1 MIRSSPRLG
10 LTLTLGS
17 AQTLAWASSYYLPAI
32 LAVPMARE
40 LEISSSWVFA
50 AFSVALLLT
59 AMLGPS
65 VGRLIDQQGGRGV
78 LMASNAVLAF
88 GLVIMALS
96 QGVLSLMLA
105 WLITGVGMA
114 MGLYDAAFAT
124 LGRLLG
130 RSARSSITGVTL
142 LAGFASTIG
151 WPLTALLENEFG
163 WRVACGAWAILHIVI
178 GLPLNARLP
187 KAGDSVNHSNDE
199 ISAPSPERPRLA
211 MVLLAY
217 VFAAGWFVS
226 TAMAAHL
233 PRLLQETGVSLSVA
247 VAAAALVGP
256 AQVAAR
262 LGEFALLRHLHP
274 LVAARVATTLHPPRC
289 GTASYSGYARRG
301 VCATPWRGQWH
312 DDDCLRH
319 AAAGA
324 VWHKRVWPATR
335 FDYRP
340 GQGCASL
347 CPAAVWPINRAKW
360 CWSAMADYGVDAG
373 GVSSASVYSCAQSAG
388 MSHPRTGGATS
399 RTLQRRHA
407 VLGRQALS
415 Q

>member
-1 MIRSSPRLG
+1 MIRSPRLG

-40 LEISSSWVFA
+40 LGMSPSWVFA
-50 AFSVALLLT
+50 AFSAALLLT

-78 LMASNAVLAF
+78 LMASNAVMAL

-96 QGVLSLMLA
+96 QGLFSLMLA

-130 RSARSSITGVTL
+130 RSARASITGVTL

-151 WPLTALLENEFG
+151 WPLTAVLEGEFG
-163 WRVACGAWAILHIVI
+163 WRVTCGAWAILHILI
-178 GLPLNARLP
+178 GLPLNARLS
-187 KAGDSVNHSNDE
+187 KAGDSTNYSNDE
-199 ISAPSPERPRLA
+199 TSAPSPERPRLA

-262 LGEFALLRHLHP
+262 VGEFALLRHLHP
-274 LVAARVATTLHPPRC
+274 LVAARVATTLHPL
-289 GTASYSGYARRG
+289 GAALL
-301 VCATPWRGQWH
+301 ATVGMP
-312 DDDCLRH
+312 
-319 AAAGA
+319 AAGFVLLHGA
-324 VWHKRVWPATR
+324 GNGMMTIASGTLPLALFGPKGFGQRQGVIIAPARAAQAFSPLLFGLLIEQNGAGALWLTTGLMIAAFIALLCIRV
-335 FDYRP
+335 
-340 GQGCASL
+340 
-347 CPAAVWPINRAKW
+347 
-360 CWSAMADYGVDAG
+360 
-373 GVSSASVYSCAQSAG
+373 
-388 MSHPRTGGATS
+388 PRV
-399 RTLQRRHA
+399 QM
-407 VLGRQALS
+407 
-415 Q
+415 

>member
-1 MIRSSPRLG
+1 MIRSPRFG

-40 LEISSSWVFA
+40 LGISTSWVFG
-50 AFSVALLLT
+50 AFSAALLLT
-59 AMLGPS
+59 AALGPS
-65 VGRLIDQQGGRGV
+65 VGRLIDRQGGRGV
-78 LMASNAVLAF
+78 LMASNGV
-88 GLVIMALS
+88 MALGLGLMAMS
-96 QGVLSLMLA
+96 QGIRSLMLA
-105 WLITGVGMA
+105 WLVTGIGMA

-151 WPLTALLENEFG
+151 WPLTAWLENEFG
-163 WRVACGAWAILHIVI
+163 WRAACGAWAMLHLVI

-187 KAGDSVNHSNDE
+187 KAGDSTVQPHDE
-199 ISAPSPERPRLA
+199 NSASPPERPRLA
-211 MVLLAY
+211 MALLAY
-217 VFAAGWFVS
+217 VFAVGWFVS

-274 LVAARVATTLHPPRC
+274 LVAARIATTLHPL
-289 GTASYSGYARRG
+289 GAALL
-301 VCATPWRGQWH
+301 ATVGMP
-312 DDDCLRH
+312 
-319 AAAGA
+319 AAGFA
-324 VWHKRVWPATR
+324 LLHGAGNGMMTIASGTLPLALFGPKGFGQRQGLMIAPARAAQAFAPLLFGLLIEQKGAGALWLTSGLMLFAMLALLFIRVSR
-335 FDYRP
+335 FKGEP
-340 GQGCASL
+340 S
-347 CPAAVWPINRAKW
+347 
-360 CWSAMADYGVDAG
+360 
-373 GVSSASVYSCAQSAG
+373 
-388 MSHPRTGGATS
+388 T
-399 RTLQRRHA
+399 
-407 VLGRQALS
+407 
-415 Q
+415 

>member
-1 MIRSSPRLG
+1 MIRSSANLG

-40 LEISSSWVFA
+40 LGISPSWVFA
-50 AFSVALLLT
+50 AFSAALLLT
-59 AMLGPS
+59 ATLGPR

-78 LMASNAVLAF
+78 LMASNAVLAL
-88 GLVIMALS
+88 GLGVMALS
-96 QGVLSLMLA
+96 QGLFSLMLA

-114 MGLYDAAFAT
+114 LGLYDAAFAT

-130 RSARSSITGVTL
+130 RNARASITGVTL

-151 WPLTALLENEFG
+151 WPLTTLLENEFG
-163 WRVACGAWAILHIVI
+163 WRVACGVWAILHVVV
-178 GLPLNARLP
+178 GLPLNAGLP
-187 KAGDSVNHSNDE
+187 QAGDSTHDLNDE
-199 ISAPSPERPRLA
+199 KSSPAPERPRLA

-274 LVAARVATTLHPPRC
+274 LVAARVATTLHPL
-289 GTASYSGYARRG
+289 GAALL
-301 VCATPWRGQWH
+301 ATIGMP
-312 DDDCLRH
+312 
-319 AAAGA
+319 AAGFA
-324 VWHKRVWPATR
+324 LLHGAGNGMMTI
-335 FDYRP
+335 
-340 GQGCASL
+340 ASGTL
-347 CPAAVWPINRAKW
+347 PLALF
-360 CWSAMADYGVDAG
+360 
-373 GVSSASVYSCAQSAG
+373 
-388 MSHPRTGGATS
+388 GA
-399 RTLQRRHA
+399 
-407 VLGRQALS
+407 
-415 Q
+415 

>member
-1 MIRSSPRLG
+1 MIRSHRFG

-32 LAVPMARE
+32 LAVPMARD
-40 LEISSSWVFA
+40 LGLSSSWVFA
-50 AFSVALLLT
+50 AFSAALMLT
-59 AMLGPS
+59 ATLGPS

-78 LMASNAVLAF
+78 LMASNAVLAL

-96 QGVLSLMLA
+96 QGVFSLMLA
-105 WLITGVGMA
+105 WLITGAGMA

-151 WPLTALLENEFG
+151 WPLTALLESELG
-163 WRVACGAWAILHIVI
+163 WRAACGVWAMLHIVV

-199 ISAPSPERPRLA
+199 KSAPSPERPRLA
-211 MVLLAY
+211 MMLLAY

-274 LVAARVATTLHPPRC
+274 LVAARVATTLHPLGAALLAMVGMP
-289 GTASYSGYARRG
+289 
-301 VCATPWRGQWH
+301 
-312 DDDCLRH
+312 
-319 AAAGA
+319 AAGFA
-324 VWHKRVWPATR
+324 LLHGAGNGMMTIASGTLPLALFGPKGFGQRQGLIIAPARAMQAFAPLLFGLLIEQNGAGALWLTSGLMLAACLALLCIRV
-335 FDYRP
+335 
-340 GQGCASL
+340 
-347 CPAAVWPINRAKW
+347 
-360 CWSAMADYGVDAG
+360 
-373 GVSSASVYSCAQSAG
+373 
-388 MSHPRTGGATS
+388 PR
-399 RTLQRRHA
+399 L
-407 VLGRQALS
+407 
-415 Q
+415 

>member
-1 MIRSSPRLG
+1 MIRASPRLG

-50 AFSVALLLT
+50 AFSAALLLT

-78 LMASNAVLAF
+78 LMASNAVLAL
-88 GLVIMALS
+88 GLVVMALS
-96 QGVLSLMLA
+96 QGLFSLMLA

-130 RSARSSITGVTL
+130 RSARASITGVTL

-163 WRVACGAWAILHIVI
+163 WRATCGAWAIMHIVI

-187 KAGDSVNHSNDE
+187 KAGDSTHHLNDE
-199 ISAPSPERPRLA
+199 TSAPSPERPRLA

-274 LVAARVATTLHPPRC
+274 LVAARVATTLHPL
-289 GTASYSGYARRG
+289 GAALL
-301 VCATPWRGQWH
+301 ATVGMP
-312 DDDCLRH
+312 
-319 AAAGA
+319 AAGFA
-324 VWHKRVWPATR
+324 LLHGAGNGMMTIASGTLPLALFGPKGFGQRQGLIIAPARAAQAFAPLLFGLLIEHKGAGALWLTTGLMLAACLALVFIRMPRARV
-335 FDYRP
+335 
-340 GQGCASL
+340 
-347 CPAAVWPINRAKW
+347 
-360 CWSAMADYGVDAG
+360 
-373 GVSSASVYSCAQSAG
+373 
-388 MSHPRTGGATS
+388 
-399 RTLQRRHA
+399 
-407 VLGRQALS
+407 
-415 Q
+415 

>member
-1 MIRSSPRLG
+1 MILSSPRLG

-40 LEISSSWVFA
+40 LGMSPSWVFA
-50 AFSVALLLT
+50 AFSAALLLT
-59 AMLGPS
+59 ATLGPS
-65 VGRLIDQQGGRGV
+65 VGHLIDHQGGRGV
-78 LMASNAVLAF
+78 LMASNAVLAI

-96 QGVLSLMLA
+96 QGVFSLMLA

-130 RSARSSITGVTL
+130 RSARASITGVTL

-187 KAGDSVNHSNDE
+187 KAGDSVNHSNE
-199 ISAPSPERPRLA
+199 EASAPSPERPRLA

-262 LGEFALLRHLHP
+262 LGEFVLLRHLHP
-274 LVAARVATTLHPPRC
+274 LVAARVATTLHPL
-289 GTASYSGYARRG
+289 GAALL
-301 VCATPWRGQWH
+301 ATVGMP
-312 DDDCLRH
+312 
-319 AAAGA
+319 AAGFA
-324 VWHKRVWPATR
+324 LLHGAGNGMMTIASGTLPLALFGPKGFGQRQGLIIAPARVAQAFAPLLFGLLIEQNGAGALWLTTVLMLAA
-335 FDYRP
+335 
-340 GQGCASL
+340 CLALL
-347 CPAAVWPINRAKW
+347 CIRV
-360 CWSAMADYGVDAG
+360 
-373 GVSSASVYSCAQSAG
+373 
-388 MSHPRTGGATS
+388 PR
-399 RTLQRRHA
+399 LQE
-407 VLGRQALS
+407 
-415 Q
+415 

>member
-1 MIRSSPRLG
+1 MIRSTPRLG

-40 LEISSSWVFA
+40 LGISPSWIFA

-78 LMASNAVLAF
+78 LMASNAVLAL
-88 GLVIMALS
+88 GLVVMALS
-96 QGVLSLMLA
+96 QGLLSLIFA

-130 RSARSSITGVTL
+130 RSARASITGVTL

-163 WRVACGAWAILHIVI
+163 WRAACGVWAVLHIVI

-187 KAGDSVNHSNDE
+187 KAGDSAAQQDDDK
-199 ISAPSPERPRLA
+199 SAPPPERPRLA
-211 MVLLAY
+211 MILLAY

-262 LGEFALLRHLHP
+262 VGEFALLRHLHP
-274 LVAARVATTLHPPRC
+274 LVAARVATTLHPL
-289 GTASYSGYARRG
+289 GAALL
-301 VCATPWRGQWH
+301 ATVGMP
-312 DDDCLRH
+312 
-319 AAAGA
+319 AAGFA
-324 VWHKRVWPATR
+324 LLHGAGNGMMTIASGTLPLALFGPKGFGQRQGLIIAPARAAQAFAPLLFGLLIEQNGAGALWLTTGLMLAACLALVCIRVPR
-335 FDYRP
+335 L
-340 GQGCASL
+340 QG
-347 CPAAVWPINRAKW
+347 
-360 CWSAMADYGVDAG
+360 
-373 GVSSASVYSCAQSAG
+373 
-388 MSHPRTGGATS
+388 
-399 RTLQRRHA
+399 
-407 VLGRQALS
+407 
-415 Q
+415 

>member
-1 MIRSSPRLG
+1 MMRSPRFG

-32 LAVPMARE
+32 LAVPMARD
-40 LEISSSWVFA
+40 LGMSPSWVFA
-50 AFSVALLLT
+50 AFSAALLLT

-65 VGRLIDQQGGRGV
+65 VGRLIDKQGGRGV
-78 LMASNAVLAF
+78 LMASNAVMAL
-88 GLVIMALS
+88 GLVAMALS
-96 QGVLSLMLA
+96 QGVFSLMLA
-105 WLITGVGMA
+105 WLITGIGMA

-151 WPLTALLENEFG
+151 WPLTALLESEVG
-163 WRVACGAWAILHIVI
+163 WRAACGVWAVLHLVI
-178 GLPLNARLP
+178 GLPLNGRLP
-187 KAGDSVNHSNDE
+187 KVGEDSAQQDDE
-199 ISAPSPERPRLA
+199 KSVPPPERPRLA
-211 MVLLAY
+211 MILLAY

-274 LVAARVATTLHPPRC
+274 LIAARVATTLHPL
-289 GTASYSGYARRG
+289 GAALL
-301 VCATPWRGQWH
+301 ATVGMP
-312 DDDCLRH
+312 
-319 AAAGA
+319 AAGFA
-324 VWHKRVWPATR
+324 LLHGAGNGMMTIASGTLPLALFGPKGFGQRQGLIIAPA
-335 FDYRP
+335 
-340 GQGCASL
+340 
-347 CPAAVWPINRAKW
+347 RA
-360 CWSAMADYGVDAG
+360 M
-373 GVSSASVYSCAQSAG
+373 
-388 MSHPRTGGATS
+388 
-399 RTLQRRHA
+399 
-407 VLGRQALS
+407 QALAPLLFGLLIEQNGAGALWLTS
-415 Q
+415 GLMLLATIALLCVRVPPSSEKQF

>member
-1 MIRSSPRLG
+1 MIHSPRFG

-32 LAVPMARE
+32 LAVPMARDFG
-40 LEISSSWVFA
+40 LSPSWVFA
-50 AFSVALLLT
+50 AFSAALLLT

-65 VGRLIDQQGGRGV
+65 VGRLIDKQGGRGV
-78 LMASNAVLAF
+78 LMVSNAIMAL
-88 GLVIMALS
+88 GLVMMALS
-96 QGVLSLMLA
+96 QGMFSLMFA
-105 WLITGVGMA
+105 WLVIGIGMA

-151 WPLTALLENEFG
+151 WPLTALLESELG
-163 WRVACGAWAILHIVI
+163 WREACGVWAILHIVI

-187 KAGDSVNHSNDE
+187 RAGESTHYPDDDKT
-199 ISAPSPERPRLA
+199 APTPERPRLV
-211 MVLLAY
+211 MILLAY

-274 LVAARVATTLHPPRC
+274 LVAARIATTLHPL
-289 GTASYSGYARRG
+289 GAALL
-301 VCATPWRGQWH
+301 ATVGMP
-312 DDDCLRH
+312 
-319 AAAGA
+319 AAGFA
-324 VWHKRVWPATR
+324 LLHGAGNGMMTIASGTLPLSLFGPKGFGQRQGLIIAPARAMQALAPLLFGLLIEQNGARALWLTS
-335 FDYRP
+335 
-340 GQGCASL
+340 GLMLLASL
-347 CPAAVWPINRAKW
+347 ALLFIRV
-360 CWSAMADYGVDAG
+360 
-373 GVSSASVYSCAQSAG
+373 
-388 MSHPRTGGATS
+388 PR
-399 RTLQRRHA
+399 LQR
-407 VLGRQALS
+407 
-415 Q
+415 

>member
-1 MIRSSPRLG
+1 MIRSARLG

-32 LAVPMARE
+32 LAVPMARD
-40 LEISSSWVFA
+40 LGLSSSWVFG
-50 AFSVALLLT
+50 AFSAALLLT

-78 LMASNAVLAF
+78 LMASNGVMAL
-88 GLVIMALS
+88 GLVALALS
-96 QGVLSLMLA
+96 QGVFSLMFA
-105 WLITGVGMA
+105 WLITGIGMA

-151 WPLTALLENEFG
+151 WPLTALLESEFG
-163 WRVACGAWAILHIVI
+163 WRAACGVWAMLHIVV

-199 ISAPSPERPRLA
+199 KPVPSPERPRLA

-274 LVAARVATTLHPPRC
+274 LVAARVATTLHPL
-289 GTASYSGYARRG
+289 GAALL
-301 VCATPWRGQWH
+301 ATVGMP
-312 DDDCLRH
+312 
-319 AAAGA
+319 AAGFA
-324 VWHKRVWPATR
+324 LLHGAGNGMMTIASGTLPLALFGPKGFGQRQGLIIAPARAAQAFAPLLFGLLIEQNGAGALWLTTGLMLAACLALLCIRV
-335 FDYRP
+335 
-340 GQGCASL
+340 
-347 CPAAVWPINRAKW
+347 
-360 CWSAMADYGVDAG
+360 
-373 GVSSASVYSCAQSAG
+373 
-388 MSHPRTGGATS
+388 PR
-399 RTLQRRHA
+399 L
-407 VLGRQALS
+407 
-415 Q
+415 

>member
-1 MIRSSPRLG
+1 MIRSTPRLG

-40 LEISSSWVFA
+40 LGISPSWIFA
-50 AFSVALLLT
+50 AFSAALLLT

-78 LMASNAVLAF
+78 LMASNAVLAL
-88 GLVIMALS
+88 GLVVMALS
-96 QGVLSLMLA
+96 QGLFSLMLA

-130 RSARSSITGVTL
+130 RSARASITGVTL

-163 WRVACGAWAILHIVI
+163 WRAACGVWAILHAVI

-187 KAGDSVNHSNDE
+187 KAGDSAAQQDDDK
-199 ISAPSPERPRLA
+199 SALPPERPRLA
-211 MVLLAY
+211 MILLAY

-262 LGEFALLRHLHP
+262 VGEFALLRHLHP
-274 LVAARVATTLHPPRC
+274 LVAARVATTLHPL
-289 GTASYSGYARRG
+289 GAALL
-301 VCATPWRGQWH
+301 ATVGMP
-312 DDDCLRH
+312 
-319 AAAGA
+319 AAGFA
-324 VWHKRVWPATR
+324 LLHGAGNGMMTIASGTLPLALFGPKGFGQRQGLIIAPARAAQAFAPLLFGLLIEQNGAGALWLTTGLMLAACLALLCIRVPQL
-335 FDYRP
+335 
-340 GQGCASL
+340 QG
-347 CPAAVWPINRAKW
+347 
-360 CWSAMADYGVDAG
+360 
-373 GVSSASVYSCAQSAG
+373 
-388 MSHPRTGGATS
+388 
-399 RTLQRRHA
+399 
-407 VLGRQALS
+407 
-415 Q
+415 

>member
-163 WRVACGAWAILHIVI
+163 WRVACGAWAI
-178 GLPLNARLP
+178 PLNARLP

-199 ISAPSPERPRLA
+199 KSAPSPERPRLA

-262 LGEFALLRHLHP
+262 LGEFALLRRLHP
-274 LVAARVATTLHPPRC
+274 LVAARVATTLHPL
-289 GTASYSGYARRG
+289 GAALL
-301 VCATPWRGQWH
+301 ATVGMP
-312 DDDCLRH
+312 
-319 AAAGA
+319 AAGFA
-324 VWHKRVWPATR
+324 LLHGAGNGMMTIASGTLPLALFGPKGFGQRQGLIIAPARAAQAFAPLLFGLLIEQNGAGALWLTTGLMLAACLALVFIRVP
-335 FDYRP
+335 
-340 GQGCASL
+340 
-347 CPAAVWPINRAKW
+347 RAR
-360 CWSAMADYGVDAG
+360 D
-373 GVSSASVYSCAQSAG
+373 
-388 MSHPRTGGATS
+388 
-399 RTLQRRHA
+399 
-407 VLGRQALS
+407 
-415 Q
+415 

>member
-187 KAGDSVNHSNDE
+187 KTGDSVNHSNDE
-199 ISAPSPERPRLA
+199 KSAPSPERPRLA

-274 LVAARVATTLHPPRC
+274 LVAARVATTLHPL
-289 GTASYSGYARRG
+289 GAALL
-301 VCATPWRGQWH
+301 ATVGMP
-312 DDDCLRH
+312 
-319 AAAGA
+319 AAGFA
-324 VWHKRVWPATR
+324 LLHGAGNGMMTIASGTLPLALFGPKGFGQRQGLIIAPARAAQAFAPLLFGLLIEQNGAGALWLTTGLMLAACLALVFIRVP
-335 FDYRP
+335 
-340 GQGCASL
+340 
-347 CPAAVWPINRAKW
+347 RAR
-360 CWSAMADYGVDAG
+360 V
-373 GVSSASVYSCAQSAG
+373 
-388 MSHPRTGGATS
+388 
-399 RTLQRRHA
+399 
-407 VLGRQALS
+407 
-415 Q
+415 

>member
-1 MIRSSPRLG
+1 MIRSPRFG

-17 AQTLAWASSYYLPAI
+17 TQTLAWASSYYLPAI
-32 LAVPMARE
+32 LAVPMARD
-40 LEISSSWVFA
+40 LGLSPSWVFA
-50 AFSVALLLT
+50 AFSAALLLT

-65 VGRLIDQQGGRGV
+65 VGRLIDKQGGRGV
-78 LMASNAVLAF
+78 LMVSNAVMAL

-96 QGVLSLMLA
+96 QGMFSLMFA
-105 WLITGVGMA
+105 WLVIGIGMA

-151 WPLTALLENEFG
+151 WPLTALLESELG
-163 WRVACGAWAILHIVI
+163 WREACGAWAILHIVI
-178 GLPLNARLP
+178 GLPLNACLP
-187 KAGDSVNHSNDE
+187 RAGESTHYPDDDR
-199 ISAPSPERPRLA
+199 SAPPPERPRLA
-211 MVLLAY
+211 MILLAY

-274 LVAARVATTLHPPRC
+274 LIAARVATTLHPL
-289 GTASYSGYARRG
+289 GAALL
-301 VCATPWRGQWH
+301 ATVGMP
-312 DDDCLRH
+312 
-319 AAAGA
+319 AAGFA
-324 VWHKRVWPATR
+324 LLHGAGNGMMTIASGTLPLALFGPQGFGQRQGLIIAPA
-335 FDYRP
+335 
-340 GQGCASL
+340 
-347 CPAAVWPINRAKW
+347 RA
-360 CWSAMADYGVDAG
+360 M
-373 GVSSASVYSCAQSAG
+373 
-388 MSHPRTGGATS
+388 
-399 RTLQRRHA
+399 
-407 VLGRQALS
+407 QALAPLLFGLLIEQNGAGALWLTS
-415 Q
+415 GLMLVATIALLCVRVPPSSKKQF

>member
-1 MIRSSPRLG
+1 MIHSPRFG

-32 LAVPMARE
+32 LAVPMACDFG
-40 LEISSSWVFA
+40 LSPSWVFA
-50 AFSVALLLT
+50 AFSAALLLT

-65 VGRLIDQQGGRGV
+65 VGRLIDKQGGRGV
-78 LMASNAVLAF
+78 LMASNAVMALGLAA
-88 GLVIMALS
+88 MALS
-96 QGVLSLMLA
+96 QGVFSLMLA
-105 WLITGVGMA
+105 WLITGIGMA

-151 WPLTALLENEFG
+151 WPLTALLESEVG
-163 WRVACGAWAILHIVI
+163 WRAACGVWAMLHLVI
-178 GLPLNARLP
+178 GLPLNGRLP
-187 KAGDSVNHSNDE
+187 KAGEGSAQQDDE
-199 ISAPSPERPRLA
+199 KSAPPPERPRLA
-211 MVLLAY
+211 MILLAY

-274 LVAARVATTLHPPRC
+274 LVAARIATTLHPL
-289 GTASYSGYARRG
+289 GAALL
-301 VCATPWRGQWH
+301 ATVGMP
-312 DDDCLRH
+312 
-319 AAAGA
+319 AAGFA
-324 VWHKRVWPATR
+324 LLHGAGNGMMTIASGTLPLSLFGPKGFGQRQGLIIAPARAMQALAPLLFGLLIEQNGARALWLTS
-335 FDYRP
+335 
-340 GQGCASL
+340 GLMLLASL
-347 CPAAVWPINRAKW
+347 ALLFIRV
-360 CWSAMADYGVDAG
+360 
-373 GVSSASVYSCAQSAG
+373 
-388 MSHPRTGGATS
+388 PR
-399 RTLQRRHA
+399 LQR
-407 VLGRQALS
+407 
-415 Q
+415 